1 MLSKDDIE
9 ELLANDRWLSVAV
22 DAHKVTRG
30 MDDPLL
36 REKEGLYLLLAGTDR
51 GFLVVLNEN
60 DGSIQ
65 CSVKVSSFFIHPF
78 YFLCIHFFHC
88 LCIHLYPYTSIRD
101 IILLYP

>member
-22 DAHKVTRG
+22 DAQKVIRG

-36 REKEGLYLLLAGTDR
+36 REKEGLYLLLAGTDK
-51 GFLVVLNEN
+51 GFLAVLNEN

-65 CSVKVSSFFIHPF
+65 CSVKVSLFFYTSISFSMHPF
-78 YFLCIHFFHC
+78 HS
-88 LCIHLYPYTSIRD
+88 LCIHLIPYTSIRD
-101 IILLYP
+101 IILVYP